1 MTHVNPAQLV
11 DAIRDALAAA
21 FEVGDLV
28 VDVPAEIPLD
38 RPRSREHGDYATP
51 IALKLG
57 TLAGRPPREIA
68 GVIKKHLDR
77 TAGISAIEI
86 AGPGFLNITLET
98 AAAGALIGQIVAAG
112 AAYGAG
118 DALGGKRVNL
128 EFVSANPTGP
138 VHIGGARW
146 AAVGDALGR
155 VLSTQ
160 GANVV
165 REYYFNDAGAQID
178 RFARSL
184 LSAARDR
191 PAPEDGYGGD
201 YIGEIAARVTA
212 EHPQAPDLPDEQAAE
227 IYRHAG
233 VELMFD

>member
-11 DAIRDALAAA
+11 DAIRHALAAA
-21 FEVGDLV
+21 VEAGDLGV
-28 VDVPAEIPLD
+28 EGPADIPLD

-57 TLAGRPPREIA
+57 KLAGRPPREVA
-68 GVIKKHLDR
+68 GVIKKHLDG
-77 TAGISAIEI
+77 TAGISGIEI

-112 AAYGAG
+112 RAYGAG
-118 DALGGKRVNL
+118 DALAGKRVNL

-155 VLSTQ
+155 TLSTQ
-160 GANVV
+160 GADVV

-184 LSAARDR
+184 LAAARGL
-191 PAPEDGYGGD
+191 PAPDDGYSGN
-201 YIGEIAARVTA
+201 YIVDIAARITA
-212 EHPQAPDLPDEQAAE
+212 DHPQAPGLP
-227 IYRHAG
+227 
-233 VELMFD
+233 